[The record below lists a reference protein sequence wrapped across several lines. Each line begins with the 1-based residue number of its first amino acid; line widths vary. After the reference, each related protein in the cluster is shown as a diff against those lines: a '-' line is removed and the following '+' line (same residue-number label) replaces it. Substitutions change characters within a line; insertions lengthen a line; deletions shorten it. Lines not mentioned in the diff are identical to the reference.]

1 MDTIKGENEKEITE
15 KSEYGN
21 IFMNVDPSKEYEL
34 ALAVLLGRIINSSLL
49 DEGDVLKFQKTFSK
63 RYSNNYS
70 KSDLNLIKPTIE
82 VPLHILSKYFIRFYT
97 LEGPFYGKLN
107 RDLSNEKFDDYLPFI
122 FTLYDALSK
131 GFLNPYKKKLYRGGK
146 LSNKEFDEI
155 ISKKNKNSKEKLFY
169 FSKNFLSFSKSLD
182 VARNPAFFTNVS
194 GCVTVLYILE
204 GVKNDN
210 FYLTNID
217 VESLSKM
224 PEEKEVLM
232 LPLTCFEITKID
244 NEEIYKNVKYRK
256 IYLKYLDKYEKS
268 IIEKMDYLKEKN
280 NKDELKKFYDDSM
293 GSMFGQILRKTLD
306 KNCKI
311 STKFCKIVGAPPN
324 NNFFANQIAI
334 SFLSKARKDL
344 YLSYSRTNLNVS
356 RSLCSN
362 KLNL

>member
-1 MDTIKGENEKEITE
+1 MGNLTNFEKKKEKTIIWLDKNVFNKENKMTYKLYLPKLKDYNFICFTNIEKLFDFIKENLGYFQFRNFYIIVSGSLAEAFYKEYVKMTEKYIIIAYIIVYCFDQKKHEKKPYFKDKFLNSGEITDNFDYVLNYILKDKQILDTIKGENEKEITE

-194 GCVTVLYILE
+194 G
-204 GVKNDN
+204 
-210 FYLTNID
+210 
-217 VESLSKM
+217 
-224 PEEKEVLM
+224 
-232 LPLTCFEITKID
+232 
-244 NEEIYKNVKYRK
+244 
-256 IYLKYLDKYEKS
+256 
-268 IIEKMDYLKEKN
+268 
-280 NKDELKKFYDDSM
+280 
-293 GSMFGQILRKTLD
+293 
-306 KNCKI
+306 
-311 STKFCKIVGAPPN
+311 
-324 NNFFANQIAI
+324 
-334 SFLSKARKDL
+334 
-344 YLSYSRTNLNVS
+344 
-356 RSLCSN
+356 
-362 KLNL
+362 